1 MKAEEIKSLVIDTVE
16 DMKARDIKVL
26 DVSQISGFTDY
37 MIICTGNSSR
47 QVKAI
52 ADAVHVKA
60 KHQGVPPRGM
70 EGESASEWVLIDLGD
85 VILHVMQQN
94 ARDFY
99 QLEKL
104 WDPELVMDDESDTS
118 TEA

>member
-1 MKAEEIKSLVIDTVE
+1 MKAKEIKSLVLDTIE
-16 DMKARDIKVL
+16 DMKARDVKVL
-26 DVSQISGFTDY
+26 DVSGISGFTDY

-52 ADAVHVKA
+52 AEAVQIKA
-60 KHQGVPPRGM
+60 KHQGLPRHGM
-70 EGESASEWVLIDLGD
+70 EGETASEWVLIDLGD

-104 WDPELVMDDESDTS
+104 WNPDLVMDDETDSS
-118 TEA
+118 TQV

>member
-1 MKAEEIKSLVIDTVE
+1 MQATELKAFVIDVLE

-26 DVSQISGFTDY
+26 DVSEISGFTDF
-37 MIICTGNSSR
+37 MVICTGNSSR

-52 ADAVHVKA
+52 ADNVALKA
-60 KHQGVPPRGM
+60 KQ
-70 EGESASEWVLIDLGD
+70 EGHAPGGIEGGTAAEWVLIDLGD
-85 VILHVMQQN
+85 VIVHVMQQN

-104 WDPELVMDDESDTS
+104 WGPDFGADPEQMDSHP
-118 TEA
+118 A

>member
-1 MKAEEIKSLVIDTVE
+1 MKTSELRELVLESLD
-16 DMKARDIKVL
+16 DMKARDIVEL
-26 DVSQISGFTDY
+26 DVSEISGFTDY

-52 ADAVHVKA
+52 ADNLALEA
-60 KHQGVPPRGM
+60 KKQGHPPHGS
-70 EGESASEWVLIDLGD
+70 EGVTAAEWVLIDLGD
-85 VILHVMQQN
+85 IIVHVMQQN

-104 WDPELVMDDESDTS
+104 WNPEFAQDSESDQS
-118 TEA
+118 SLS